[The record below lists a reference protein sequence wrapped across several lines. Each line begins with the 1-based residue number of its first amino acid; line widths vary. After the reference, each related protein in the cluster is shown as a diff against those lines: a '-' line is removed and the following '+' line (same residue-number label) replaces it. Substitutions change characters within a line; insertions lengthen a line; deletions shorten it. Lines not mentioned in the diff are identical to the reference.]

1 MILAESKTATLLSQ
15 SEQKLGDVAD
25 VVTGF
30 YTGDN
35 LRFIRAAS
43 KYVKGAKNYDVVD
56 PTIVTHCTSLYGIPD
71 IEEGYVLY
79 MVTALCSLMNYL
91 QLDLSHEPNRLWYPS
106 SLMLI
111 NNKVLKNPLEKYPLL
126 IDQKHDLPSEMLGLY
141 WTLPL
146 EYRYRS

>member
-71 IEEGYVLY
+71 IEEGYVPYIKSAARGAILGKA
-79 MVTALCSLMNYL
+79 MSGLFVGINR
-91 QLDLSHEPNRLWYPS
+91 QLNFIKRIKSQDSRIHLFILRPVSVFQW
-106 SLMLI
+106 
-111 NNKVLKNPLEKYPLL
+111 
-126 IDQKHDLPSEMLGLY
+126 
-141 WTLPL
+141 
-146 EYRYRS
+146 